1 MIYIYRERERVYIY
15 IFIVFAIY
23 SWYYLLSE
31 SVLTSTFPQ
40 LWLVLYQSVDG
51 HMNGIQFRAQFFGL
65 EVKVSAGENRKVTS
79 HMFVLHDSTETFS
92 AKSDANDN

>member
-1 MIYIYRERERVYIY
+1 MYIY

-51 HMNGIQFRAQFFGL
+51 HMNGIQSRAQFFGL